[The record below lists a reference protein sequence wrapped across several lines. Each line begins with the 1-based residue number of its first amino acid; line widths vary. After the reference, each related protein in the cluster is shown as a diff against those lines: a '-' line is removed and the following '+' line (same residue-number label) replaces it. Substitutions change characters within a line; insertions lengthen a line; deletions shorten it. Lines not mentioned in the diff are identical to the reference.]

1 MGGEDEPA
9 HHVEGRSSSR
19 AMSTPAA
26 RSGSSTGFFDC
37 IARLYDPLAFFN
49 TMTTRR
55 IFRQNLR
62 FLSLPR
68 GGRILDIGCGTGI
81 HALYLARRGF
91 SVWGA
96 DSSPSMIARAR
107 AKARGTAVQ
116 FTIGDALE
124 RLPYAEAS
132 FDLVLC
138 AMVLHGHTPESR
150 RAFLREARRVSRG
163 LVLVQDWQPFP
174 GMTGVDALLLRFVE
188 LLERSEYASFI
199 RHGEEEM
206 REEFASVTVMPVHG
220 ELSWYVCRSVR

>member
-9 HHVEGRSSSR
+9 HHVEGPSPSL
-19 AMSTPAA
+19 AMKTPAD
-26 RSGSSTGFFDC
+26 RSVSNTGFFDSV
-37 IARLYDPLAFFN
+37 ARFYDPLGFSN
-49 TMTTRR
+49 TMATRR

-62 FLSLPR
+62 LLSLPL
-68 GGRILDIGCGTGI
+68 GGRILDIGCGTGS

-91 SVWGA
+91 SVWGV

-116 FTIGDALE
+116 FAVADALE
-124 RLPYAEAS
+124 GLPHDEAS

-150 RAFLREARRVSRG
+150 RVFLREARRVSRG
-163 LVLVQDWQPFP
+163 LVLVQDWRPFP
-174 GMTGVDALLLRFVE
+174 GMTGVDAPLFRFLE

-206 REEFASVTVMPVHG
+206 RGEFASVTVMPVHG
-220 ELSWYVCRSVR
+220 DICWYVCRSVR

>member
-19 AMSTPAA
+19 AMKTPAA
-26 RSGSSTGFFDC
+26 RSDSNTGFFDFV
-37 IARLYDPLAFFN
+37 ARLYDPLVFFN
-49 TMTTRR
+49 MMATRR

-62 FLSLPR
+62 LLSLPR
-68 GGRILDIGCGTGI
+68 GGRILDIGCGTGSL
-81 HALYLARRGF
+81 ALYLASRGF
-91 SVWGA
+91 AVWGV
-96 DSSPSMIARAR
+96 DSSSSMISRAC

-116 FTIGDALE
+116 FAIADALE
-124 RLPYAEAS
+124 GLPYDEAS

-138 AMVLHGHTPESR
+138 VMVLHGHTSESR

-163 LVLVQDWQPFP
+163 LVLVRDWPPFP
-174 GMTGVDALLLRFVE
+174 GVTGVDAPLFRFIE

-206 REEFASVTVMPVHG
+206 RREFASVTVMPVHG
-220 ELSWYVCRSVR
+220 ELCWYVCRSVR

>member
-1 MGGEDEPA
+1 MK
-9 HHVEGRSSSR
+9 
-19 AMSTPAA
+19 TPAA
-26 RSGSSTGFFDC
+26 RSVSNAGFFDFV
-37 IARLYDPLAFFN
+37 ARLYDPLVFFN
-49 TMTTRR
+49 TMATRR

-62 FLSLPR
+62 LLSLPR
-68 GGRILDIGCGTGI
+68 GGRILDIGCGTGT

-91 SVWGA
+91 AVWGV
-96 DSSPSMIARAR
+96 DSSPAMIARAR

-116 FTIGDALE
+116 FAIGDALE
-124 RLPYAEAS
+124 GLPHDEAS

-138 AMVLHGHTPESR
+138 VMVLHGHTPESR

>member
-1 MGGEDEPA
+1 MSLPA
-9 HHVEGRSSSR
+9 SQSVSNTE
-19 AMSTPAA
+19 
-26 RSGSSTGFFDC
+26 FFNFF
-37 IARLYDPLAFFN
+37 ARLYDPLVFFN
-49 TMTTRR
+49 TMATRR

-62 FLSLPR
+62 LLSLPR

-91 SVWGA
+91 SLWGA

-116 FTIGDALE
+116 FTISDALE

-163 LVLVQDWQPFP
+163 LVLVQDWPPFP
-174 GMTGVDALLLRFVE
+174 GMTGVEAPLFRFLE

-206 REEFASVTVMPVHG
+206 REVFGSVSVMPVHATI
-220 ELSWYVCRSVR
+220 SWYVCRSVP